1 MTSSAEFPRS
11 WLGSRRRAGCWP
23 AWASAL
29 TSLACLGLLEPA
41 SSRRVRISLMPGW
54 NRRYRVLDDGER
66 IEGTWR
72 HVFTENGATCFL
84 ADLKVHADGLIDCWG
99 SLAG

>member
-1 MTSSAEFPRS
+1 
-11 WLGSRRRAGCWP
+11 
-23 AWASAL
+23 
-29 TSLACLGLLEPA
+29 LGLLELA
-41 SSRRVRISLMPGW
+41 SSHGVRISLMPGW

-72 HVFTENGATCFL
+72 HVFTENGPTWFL
-84 ADLKVHADGLIDCWG
+84 AGLKVDADGLIDCWG

>member
-1 MTSSAEFPRS
+1 
-11 WLGSRRRAGCWP
+11 
-23 AWASAL
+23 
-29 TSLACLGLLEPA
+29 
-41 SSRRVRISLMPGW
+41 MPGW